1 MVSCWQ
7 MNQFDSVYSLATENH
22 GVVTTAAVE
31 SLGVNRKE
39 LNRWV
44 KMGRLTQYGRG
55 VYRANQYP
63 SSEEDV
69 YAIAVAECGEKA
81 YLAGESVL
89 GLLKLAPTNPN
100 YICINMRGRNRRTLP
115 KEYIVKVVNDEQEL
129 VDVRGIPCQK
139 VTDAI
144 RACKGAI
151 MNDRLADAAREA
163 YAKGHIFKE
172 EMTDLLKELGY
183 GD

>member
-1 MVSCWQ
+1 

-31 SLGVNRKE
+31 ALGINRKE
-39 LNRWV
+39 LIRWT

-69 YAIAVAECGEKA
+69 YAIAVAECGGKA

-100 YICINMRGRNRRTLP
+100 YICINILGRMRRTLP
-115 KEYIVKVVNDEQEL
+115 KEYVVKVIYDEVEII
-129 VDVRGIPCQK
+129 DIRGIPCQK
-139 VTDAI
+139 VSDAI
-144 RACKGAI
+144 RDCKGSI
-151 MNDRLADAAREA
+151 MNDRLAEAAREA
-163 YAKGHIFKE
+163 YAKGYIFKD
-172 EMTDLLKELGY
+172 EMNELLKELGY